1 MINKRHLNNI
11 FNSYFKNFQT
21 KQQIQSKILNE
32 NFNLTFENLGET
44 LYLTK
49 LKILIF
55 YTVF

>member
-11 FNSYFKNFQT
+11 FNSYFKIFQT